1 MPNRLQCPSR
11 AATSL
16 IKRSHLIVPHTTNY
30 VDQNLQFWATSSVE
44 LTVAATA
51 KCGIPLGEHLLWM
64 KASVF
69 CLGGS
74 QVCPTGK
81 KKNLS
86 AKGLSSSLFC
96 WPASLMC
103 TIVLSNELT
112 HNVTTASPFLGYQT
126 LNERKLGCL
135 EGCHLIL
142 CQRPGEFSF
151 LFFRSSQTTF
161 ESHSQH
167 GEYG

>member
-1 MPNRLQCPSR
+1 MPYRLQCLGR
-11 AATSL
+11 ADTSL
-16 IKRSHLIVPHTTNY
+16 RKRSHLIVPHTANY
-30 VDQNLQFWATSSVE
+30 IDQIWQSWATSSVE
-44 LTVAATA
+44 LILAATA
-51 KCGIPLGEHLLWM
+51 KCGIALGEHLLWM

-81 KKNLS
+81 KLS

-96 WPASLMC
+96 WPASLVC

-112 HNVTTASPFLGYQT
+112 HNVTTASPYFACQT

-151 LFFRSSQTTF
+151 LFFF
-161 ESHSQH
+161 
-167 GEYG
+167 